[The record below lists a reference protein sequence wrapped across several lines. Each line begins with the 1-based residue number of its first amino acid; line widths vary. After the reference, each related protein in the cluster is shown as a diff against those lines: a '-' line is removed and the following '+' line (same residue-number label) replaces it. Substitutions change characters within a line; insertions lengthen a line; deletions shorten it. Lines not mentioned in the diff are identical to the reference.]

1 MSLYCMIYVS
11 FNVGLFYYGAPRSEL
26 NCNICITYFYYKKSY
41 YNLLQQYISFSVL
54 ELTYNYCYIIFYV

>member
-1 MSLYCMIYVS
+1 
-11 FNVGLFYYGAPRSEL
+11 L